1 MQPPRISARPPGHPA
16 DRTPACDALDHLD
29 AEPDM
34 FALDLRRDRLVV
46 QPAIA
51 VADDLVSFLDK
62 ARVISGL
69 RSTAL
74 ATASRQTLT
83 PDMRNSRQPPTREP
97 YSNTDSTI
105 RLHRPG
111 KDGAAIS
118 VSTPSDIPSPSMIER
133 SPPPSKFK
141 LMLTAILAPPGHC
154 GSGGLAP

>member
-1 MQPPRISARPPGHPA
+1 MGEQMTRWPRCRAATRFLWGRAAADSGRAGGAARASLCKSHYAIYGA
-16 DRTPACDALDHLD
+16 DHRGADA
-29 AEPDM
+29 
-34 FALDLRRDRLVV
+34 V
-46 QPAIA
+46 QFRI
-51 VADDLVSFLDK
+51 
-62 ARVISGL
+62 
-69 RSTAL
+69 
-74 ATASRQTLT
+74 
-83 PDMRNSRQPPTREP
+83 REP

-111 KDGAAIS
+111 KDGAAMS

>member
-1 MQPPRISARPPGHPA
+1 
-16 DRTPACDALDHLD
+16 
-29 AEPDM
+29 
-34 FALDLRRDRLVV
+34 
-46 QPAIA
+46 

-62 ARVISGL
+62 GAGDFGVALDRLGHREQADRTGVI
-69 RSTAL
+69 A
-74 ATASRQTLT
+74 ASRR
-83 PDMRNSRQPPTREP
+83 PASRI
-97 YSNTDSTI
+97 SNTDSTI